1 MDKNLDMELSD
12 CRAQISE
19 ALAEGGTQPLVR
31 LTDEELAVL
40 DPEEAFVPK
49 PHLTDMDPQQREW
62 VLATALR
69 SLVAREAVEIRN
81 IEELNGVLQGAREA
95 QVDMRLRM
103 EIDLALTLRRTADR
117 VLTVKQQSAAGSA
130 FGYVY
135 IHASNLLLVERI
147 TAGGMHL
154 FTLASKAYDVVD
166 LVQPLLDPFG
176 VADRDGEIR
185 SLDPSALDR
194 EHVGPL
200 AAVVDNACIVGELVL
215 LSDPPGPMMTTY
227 ATDRAVW
234 AVFVDRPQAQSG
246 MTTRPVSAP
255 TLSRHIIEMLSAGAL
270 EERHG

>member
-1 MDKNLDMELSD
+1 MDARLDMELGEF
-12 CRAQISE
+12 RAQVSR
-19 ALAEGGTQPLVR
+19 AVVEGGPQSLVR
-31 LTDEELAVL
+31 LSDEELAVL
-40 DPEEAFVPK
+40 DPDETFFPK
-49 PHLTDMDPQQREW
+49 PHLSSIEAQQREW
-62 VLATALR
+62 VLATTLR
-69 SLVAREAVEIRN
+69 CLVAREAVEIRN
-81 IEELNGVLQGAREA
+81 IEQMNAVLHGAQQA
-95 QVDMRLRM
+95 QVDMHIRV

-117 VLTVKQQSAAGSA
+117 VLAVKQQSAAGTA
-130 FGYVY
+130 FGYVH
-135 IHASNLLLVERI
+135 IHTTNLLLVERI

-154 FTLASKAYDVVD
+154 FTLAGKVRDVVD

-185 SLDPSALDR
+185 SLDPLTLDR

-200 AAVVDNACIVGELVL
+200 SAVIDNTRYIGELVL

-246 MTTRPVSAP
+246 MTTRPVSAA